1 MIRIQNSSLSD
12 KWIHFII
19 QCLIH
24 MAYKTLCNVV
34 SEKPDTLIYIDAG
47 VSSQNSLC
55 VVETSILKCF

>member
-1 MIRIQNSSLSD
+1 
-12 KWIHFII
+12 
-19 QCLIH
+19 